1 MKTNFTPNSL
11 PALIGSLPM
20 KDHQEAT
27 DLMLQY
33 TPQIPL
39 WVQLPLYPEE
49 GMIEQFL
56 PGMPGYNQ
64 DKEKVYIDTTRED
77 YESDLLA
84 FYEEYMGVVEGKK
97 DIDNTRFALSQDRA
111 KGFYVL
117 LETLKKQEAPLVA
130 VKGQITGPI
139 TFATSV
145 KDQDKRAIFY
155 NDQLRDAAVKLIGM
169 KARWQVEQLS
179 KFNVPVIIFLDE
191 PALAGFGSSEFIS
204 ITKQDVMN
212 CFAEV
217 IEQVQFLKGL
227 TGVHVCANAD
237 WSLILD
243 SDADILSFDAYSYF
257 EKLLLYHEELKGF
270 LNAGKI
276 IAWGI
281 VPTLEP
287 NDIAREN
294 LDSLYDQLEEEIN
307 QLTEKLE
314 SKRSEVLAQSLITP
328 SCGTGS
334 LNIDQATKVLK
345 LTSELSK
352 KIRNSQ

>member
-1 MKTNFTPNSL
+1 MGKYFHPNSL

-20 KDHQEAT
+20 KNHQEAT

-33 TPQIPL
+33 TPQIPS
-39 WVQLPLYPEE
+39 WVQLPLYSEE

-56 PGMPGYNQ
+56 PGMPGFSQ
-64 DKEKVYIDTTRED
+64 DKDKVYIDTTKDD

-84 FYEEYMGVVEGKK
+84 FYEEYMEVIEGKK
-97 DIDNTRFALSQDRA
+97 EIDNTRFALSQDRA

-179 KFNVPVIIFLDE
+179 KLGVPVIIFLDE

-204 ITKQDVMN
+204 ITKQDVLG
-212 CFAEV
+212 CFAE
-217 IEQVQFLKGL
+217 ITEQIHFVNGL
-227 TGVHVCANAD
+227 AGVHVCANAD

-257 EKLLLYHEELKGF
+257 EKLLLYYEELKGF
-270 LNAGKI
+270 LNAGKT

-294 LDSLYDQLEEEIN
+294 LDSLYAQLEEEIN
-307 QLTEKLE
+307 QLTEKLG
-314 SKRSEVLAQSLITP
+314 SNKSTVLAQSLITP

-334 LNIDQATKVLK
+334 LDIDQTTKVLK

-352 KIRNSQ
+352 KIRESQ